1 MIRKP
6 VINEGFVANQELVFL
21 RRYKFGQRTLLL
33 FGISVLVRD
42 EVRKGLDLE
51 KYELEGIFV
60 LKSVDPVN
68 LFGGIIGSFFLHS
81 KILDDVTTIL

>member
-21 RRYKFGQRTLLL
+21 RRYKFGQRTL

>member
-6 VINEGFVANQELVFL
+6 VINEGFGANQELVFL
-21 RRYKFGQRTLLL
+21 RRYKFGQRTL